1 MSFSASISEL
11 IERSTSDLV
20 KKASHWE
27 RIDLGDVCEIIN
39 GFPFKSR
46 DFSDNGDVKVI
57 RIRDVT
63 SGTSSTF
70 YIGPPVD
77 GYDVED
83 GDLLIGMDGDF
94 NSRLWS
100 DGPALLNQRVCKL
113 VPNGKFLDKRFVAY
127 ALPGYLKLIND
138 ETHSVTVKHLSSNTL
153 AALPFPL
160 PPLAEQH
167 RIVASIDNLF
177 ANTKRAREELGNIPH
192 LIERYK
198 RAILSTA
205 FRGELTADWRA
216 QNSELEPVENLV
228 ARTLQPEQTR
238 GGREATET
246 VIEGRAAISV
256 NLPARL
262 PPENWSWVSLR
273 RIARQETGHTPSRKH
288 PDYWDGDI
296 PWIGIRD
303 AANHHAGVIMDTSQH
318 VTEQGL
324 ENSSARLLPTG
335 TVCLSR
341 TASVGYVVMM
351 GRAMATSQD
360 FVTWTCTDA
369 LDPKYLMYALLAE
382 GDDIRRFGKGS
393 THTTIYF
400 PEVRAFHICLAP
412 IDEQKEI
419 VRRID
424 DAFIWIDK
432 IDQEHDAAIR
442 LLDRLDQSIL
452 QKAFRGELVPQDPND
467 EPAIKLLQR
476 IREERAR
483 LKKEKPPRKR
493 QRGTGL
499 ETPMVQKKPSRRP
512 VVEVISEQATS
523 VSPER
528 LFQLGGFAPEDVD
541 AFYAEI
547 KQAVSAGQI
556 EQDSEKN
563 LVLVR

>member
-1 MSFSASISEL
+1 M
-11 IERSTSDLV
+11 
-20 KKASHWE
+20 
-27 RIDLGDVCEIIN
+27 
-39 GFPFKSR
+39 
-46 DFSDNGDVKVI
+46 
-57 RIRDVT
+57 
-63 SGTSSTF
+63 
-70 YIGPPVD
+70 
-77 GYDVED
+77 
-83 GDLLIGMDGDF
+83 
-94 NSRLWS
+94 
-100 DGPALLNQRVCKL
+100 
-113 VPNGKFLDKRFVAY
+113 
-127 ALPGYLKLIND
+127 
-138 ETHSVTVKHLSSNTL
+138 
-153 AALPFPL
+153 
-160 PPLAEQH
+160 
-167 RIVASIDNLF
+167 
-177 ANTKRAREELGNIPH
+177 
-192 LIERYK
+192 
-198 RAILSTA
+198 
-205 FRGELTADWRA
+205 
-216 QNSELEPVENLV
+216 ENLV
-228 ARTLQPEQTR
+228 ARTPQPEQTR

-256 NLPARL
+256 NVPARV
-262 PPENWSWVSLR
+262 PPENWSWVPLR

-351 GRAMATSQD
+351 GREMATSQD

-424 DAFIWIDK
+424 DAFIWIEK

-442 LLDRLDQSIL
+442 LLDRLDKSIL
-452 QKAFRGELVPQDPND
+452 QKAFRGKLVPQDPND

-476 IREERAR
+476 IREERSR
-483 LKKEKPPRKR
+483 QQKEKPTRKR
-493 QRGTGL
+493 QRRTKM
-499 ETPMVQKKPSRRP
+499 ETPMVQRKPSRRP
-512 VVEVISEQATS
+512 IVEVISEHATP

-528 LFQLGGFAPEDVD
+528 VFQLAGFAPEDVD
-541 AFYAEI
+541 TFYAEI
-547 KQAVSAGQI
+547 KQAVLAGQI

-563 LVLVR
+563 LVPVR